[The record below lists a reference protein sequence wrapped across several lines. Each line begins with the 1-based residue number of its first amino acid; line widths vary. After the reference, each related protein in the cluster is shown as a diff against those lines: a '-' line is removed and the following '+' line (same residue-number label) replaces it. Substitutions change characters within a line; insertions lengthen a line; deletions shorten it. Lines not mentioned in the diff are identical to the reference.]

1 MAIVATSLLSPF
13 NPRESI
19 MPRKSARASRAD
31 TRRRLPPPAV
41 TPTWED
47 PIDRALAQ
55 MLTSPDPLQ
64 RAIAT
69 RLILTEMARSS
80 ALH

>member
-1 MAIVATSLLSPF
+1 MTRRSHRS
-13 NPRESI
+13 
-19 MPRKSARASRAD
+19 SR
-31 TRRRLPPPAV
+31 TERHRRLPPPAL
-41 TPTWED
+41 TPSWED

-64 RAIAT
+64 RAIAA
-69 RLILTEMARSS
+69 RVILSDAARSQ

>member
-1 MAIVATSLLSPF
+1 MARRPART
-13 NPRESI
+13 
-19 MPRKSARASRAD
+19 ARASR
-31 TRRRLPPPAV
+31 TEMHRRLPPPAL
-41 TPTWED
+41 TPSWDD

-64 RAIAT
+64 RAIAA
-69 RLILTEMARSS
+69 RLILSDAARSH

>member
-1 MAIVATSLLSPF
+1 MA
-13 NPRESI
+13 
-19 MPRKSARASRAD
+19 RKPGRSSRTEAH
-31 TRRRLPPPAV
+31 RRLPPPAV

-64 RAIAT
+64 RAMAT
-69 RLILTEMARSS
+69 RLILTEVARSS

>member
-1 MAIVATSLLSPF
+1 MS
-13 NPRESI
+13 R
-19 MPRKSARASRAD
+19 RSARTRRSSR
-31 TRRRLPPPAV
+31 TEMHRRLPPPAL
-41 TPTWED
+41 TPSWDD

-64 RAIAT
+64 RAIAA
-69 RLILTEMARSS
+69 RLILNDAAKSH